1 MSSLQDIYSKMSP
14 ALEPSAVASLH
25 HEPPYSDNQKQIG
38 REVAHDLNNILTI
51 IRGYADRML
60 IKHGDNAAL
69 RPDLQIITE
78 NVKRAELLIR
88 NATPPRARSVTIV
101 GEAPGMR

>member
-1 MSSLQDIYSKMSP
+1 MSTLQDIYSKMTP
-14 ALEPSAVASLH
+14 ALETTSIAHMHPEL
-25 HEPPYSDNQKQIG
+25 PYSDNQKQIG

-69 RPDLQIITE
+69 RSDLQIITE
-78 NVKRAELLIR
+78 NVKRADALIR
-88 NATPPRARSVTIV
+88 QSTAPRARSVTIV
-101 GEAPGMR
+101 GG

>member
-1 MSSLQDIYSKMSP
+1 MTSI
-14 ALEPSAVASLH
+14 H

-51 IRGYADRML
+51 IRGYADRMM

-78 NVKRAELLIR
+78 NVKRAESLIR
-88 NATPPRARSVTIV
+88 HSTLPRARSVTIV
-101 GEAPGMR
+101 GEAPVVR

>member
-1 MSSLQDIYSKMSP
+1 MTP
-14 ALEPSAVASLH
+14 ALETASIAH
-25 HEPPYSDNQKQIG
+25 AHPEPPYSDNQKQIG

-60 IKHGDNAAL
+60 IKHGENPAL

-78 NVKRAELLIR
+78 NVKRAESLIR
-88 NATPPRARSVTIV
+88 LATPPRVRSVTIV
-101 GEAPGMR
+101 GEAPVAR

>member
-1 MSSLQDIYSKMSP
+1 MTP
-14 ALEPSAVASLH
+14 ALETSALSGLH
-25 HEPPYSDNQKQIG
+25 QEQPYSDNQKQIG

-78 NVKRAELLIR
+78 NVKRADALIR
-88 NATPPRARSVTIV
+88 QSTAPRARSVTIV
-101 GEAPGMR
+101 GG

>member
-1 MSSLQDIYSKMSP
+1 MTP
-14 ALEPSAVASLH
+14 ASETASIAHLH
-25 HEPPYSDNQKQIG
+25 PELPYSDNQKQIG

-60 IKHGDNAAL
+60 IKHGDNPAL

-78 NVKRAELLIR
+78 NVKRADALIR
-88 NATPPRARSVTIV
+88 QSTAPRARSVTIV
-101 GEAPGMR
+101 GG

>member
-1 MSSLQDIYSKMSP
+1 MTP
-14 ALEPSAVASLH
+14 ALETTSIAHMHP
-25 HEPPYSDNQKQIG
+25 EPPYSDNQKQIG

-60 IKHGDNAAL
+60 IKHGDDPAL

-78 NVKRAELLIR
+78 NVKRADALIR
-88 NATPPRARSVTIV
+88 QSTAPRARSVTIV
-101 GEAPGMR
+101 GG